1 MQEISAYKLIKE
13 KLQAI
18 PNSHDK
24 GSWFEKVSKHF
35 LLEHDSA
42 NEYESIK
49 LWNDWELRNNEGD
62 RGIDIVIQTA
72 SKEYIAV
79 QCKFHQHSISLN
91 DISTFLAKLHNGV
104 GEVRF
109 KKRDHHLHFQFNPCG
124 PTRNRTNQKHRKGY

>member
-18 PNSHDK
+18 PNQRLK
-24 GSWFEKVSKHF
+24 GGWFEKVSKHF

-79 QCKFHQHSISLN
+79 QCKFHQSSVSFN
-91 DISTFLAKLHNGV
+91 DISTFLTKLQSGV

-109 KKRDHHLHFQFNPCG
+109 KKGIIISTSDL
-124 PTRNRTNQKHRKGY
+124 TRAAQQ

>member
-18 PNSHDK
+18 PNQRLK

-35 LLEHDSA
+35 LQEHDSA
-42 NEYESIK
+42 NEYESIE

-79 QCKFHQHSISLN
+79 QCKFHQDKVSLN
-91 DISTFLAKLHNGV
+91 NIQIF
-104 GEVRF
+104 
-109 KKRDHHLHFQFNPCG
+109 
-124 PTRNRTNQKHRKGY
+124 